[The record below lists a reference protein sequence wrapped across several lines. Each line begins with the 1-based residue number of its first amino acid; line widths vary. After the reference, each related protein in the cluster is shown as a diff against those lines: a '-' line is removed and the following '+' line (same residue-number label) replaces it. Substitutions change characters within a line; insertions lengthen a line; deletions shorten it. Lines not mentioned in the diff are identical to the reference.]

1 MPRGKQPSLTARRGR
16 GSTCEPITTARS
28 ARHTPSSPPSRA
40 ESVCRGQTSSSSM
53 AKLPIAHC
61 LRPACVSKT
70 TLSPPGARS
79 VLLATIHPRRERF
92 RSIQTTSWPRRQLP
106 RGSSKHQGWFL
117 VLGAVLEPMPLAAAT
132 EHCTCTAVH
141 APYVP
146 GVWMRPDERVGDVGA
161 RSGAGAWF
169 SELEP
174 EPSPRLVELPQELD
188 RIATGRPRKSC
199 L

>member
-1 MPRGKQPSLTARRGR
+1 MPRGRQPSLTARRGR

-28 ARHTPSSPPSRA
+28 ARRTPSSPPARA
-40 ESVCRGQTSSSSM
+40 ESVCRRQTSSSCM

-61 LRPACVSKT
+61 LRPAGVSKT

-146 GVWMRPDERVGDVGA
+146 GVWMRPDERVGPIGSIQRQGRGG
-161 RSGAGAWF
+161 RSWNHRAA
-169 SELEP
+169 
-174 EPSPRLVELPQELD
+174 PRLV
-188 RIATGRPRKSC
+188 RR
-199 L
+199 